1 MKRFFGLFV
10 LLVVITT
17 SACGLT
23 KDGEI
28 TVKQYESNF
37 SNIED
42 FVEGTETING
52 LLISYFE
59 KEYDIIITECYYKV
73 YSTSDTTLRFFYK
86 TSESKAFVRC
96 VVLPAGEI
104 VIRENKD
111 NYNFTVA
118 KEDNEVH
125 IVYAP
130 PADIEITEE
139 EYNSQSEE
147 YNDARSRISKEI
159 KTNSLKDTIKANV
172 PYSIKDDFLMISGE
186 KASYYFKSNEKF
198 YKFPIWVRTL
208 NEINTSNLLKMNFT
222 GIEFG
227 CIILDDP
234 NK

>member
-10 LLVVITT
+10 LLLVVITT

-28 TVKQYESNF
+28 TIKQYESNV
-37 SNIED
+37 SDIKD
-42 FVEGTETING
+42 FLEGTETING
-52 LLISYFE
+52 LLTTYFE

-73 YSTSDTTLRFFYK
+73 YSSADTTLRFFYK
-86 TSESKAFVRC
+86 TNENKAFVRS
-96 VVLPAGEI
+96 VVLPTVEL
-104 VIRENKD
+104 VLRENED
-111 NYNFTVA
+111 NANFTVA

-125 IVYAP
+125 IIYAP
-130 PADIEITEE
+130 PTDIEITED
-139 EYNSQSEE
+139 E

-186 KASYYFKSNEKF
+186 KASYYFKSNERF
-198 YKFPIWVRTL
+198 YKFPICARTL
-208 NEINTSNLLKMNFT
+208 NEINTSNLLKLKFT

-227 CIILDDP
+227 CIFLDDP

>member
-28 TVKQYESNF
+28 TIKQYESNV
-37 SNIED
+37 SDIKD
-42 FVEGTETING
+42 FLEGTETING
-52 LLISYFE
+52 LLTTYFE

-118 KEDNEVH
+118 KED
-125 IVYAP
+125 
-130 PADIEITEE
+130 IEITED
-139 EYNSQSEE
+139 E

-234 NK
+234 NQ

>member
-28 TVKQYESNF
+28 TIKQYESNF

-96 VVLPAGEI
+96 VVLPAVEI

-130 PADIEITEE
+130 PVDIEITE
-139 EYNSQSEE
+139 EE